1 MPIPAL
7 IAVGVAANAATALI
21 ANGKANSMNSQLQ
34 TLETNIT
41 NLANNRQ
48 EIPNLA
54 DNLTDLSGTL
64 SNPYANL
71 GVAMKSAEIQM
82 EQTDLALAN
91 TLDIIRQTGGA
102 AGGATALAR
111 EAARSKQAIAANIEQ
126 QEAQNE
132 KLRAQGEQQVQ
143 QQIMAEK
150 IRVQQG
156 QMAADQFSFQAQE
169 TREMQELDRAQAL
182 YDNALAQQMEYKRA
196 GMQALTGTIGGL
208 TQMGGALDV
217 SDFSNPF
224 QNSAPGYSPDSTRFF
239 NN

>member
-1 MPIPAL
+1 
-7 IAVGVAANAATALI
+7 
-21 ANGKANSMNSQLQ
+21 MNSQIQ

-91 TLDIIRQTGGA
+91 TLDTLRATGA
-102 AGGATALAR
+102 SAGGATALAQ
-111 EAARSKQAIAANIEQ
+111 EAARSKQNVAANIEQ
-126 QEAQNE
+126 QESQNQ
-132 KLRAQGEQQVQ
+132 KLRAQGEQQLQ

-150 IRVQQG
+150 IRMQQG
-156 QMAADQFSFQAQE
+156 QMAADQFAFQAQE

-182 YDNALAQQMEYKRA
+182 YDNAVAQQTEYKQA
-196 GMQALTGTIGGL
+196 AIGALTGMAGSL
-208 TQMGGALDV
+208 TQLGGTL
-217 SDFSNPF
+217 NP
-224 QNSAPGYSPDSTRFF
+224 
-239 NN
+239 